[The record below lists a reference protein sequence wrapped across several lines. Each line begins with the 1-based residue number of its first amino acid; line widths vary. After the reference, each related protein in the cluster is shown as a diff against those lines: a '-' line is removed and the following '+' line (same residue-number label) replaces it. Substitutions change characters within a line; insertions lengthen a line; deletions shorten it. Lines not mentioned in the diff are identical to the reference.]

1 MHVDV
6 EQIDTCV
13 RRLTVEVPA
22 DKVNPE
28 LEVIYRNLQK
38 RVKLPGFRPKKVPRR
53 ILENHYRHAAE
64 QEVFQKLVPNALSEA
79 LTQESLR
86 SVSEPQIDQMEVTKD
101 QLLRVVATVQIVP
114 DFVIGDYQAWQLER
128 RIAEVTE
135 TDVDDGLEQ
144 MRERHATLEAVTGR
158 PVQAGDFVIIDYQG
172 FSDGR
177 PVPGL
182 GGANVSLEVGAGMML
197 AEIDRGLVGLEQGA
211 EKTIPV
217 HFPDNHRQAN
227 LAGQTVQVRVQ
238 IVEIKEKILPELDDE
253 FARADAEADS
263 LAALGV
269 RVRQELEAAAR
280 QQADQVLRDEIFDRL
295 VAENPIEVPDI
306 LVQDQMRRF
315 YLRHKQQE
323 MGRELTEAES
333 QVEVESLR
341 ETLAEPAL
349 KAVRGQVLLHRLG
362 EDAGI
367 TVSADEVQAEVVA
380 MAARTAQNP
389 GALKQAMERNG
400 ALEALESGLRER
412 KIFEAIM
419 ADMHIADKRVQVEAT
434 VPGA

>member
-1 MHVDV
+1 MHIDV
-6 EQIDTCV
+6 EQIDTCA
-13 RRLTVEVPA
+13 RRLIVEVPA

-28 LEVIYRNLQK
+28 LEAIYRNLQK
-38 RVKLPGFRPKKVPRR
+38 RVKLPGFRPGKVPRR
-53 ILENHYRHAAE
+53 ILENHCRHAAE

-79 LTQESLR
+79 LMQESLR

-101 QLLRVVATVQIVP
+101 QLLRVVATVQVVP
-114 DFVIGDYQAWQLER
+114 DFVVDDYHAWELER

-135 TDVDDGLEQ
+135 TDVDDELEQ
-144 MRERHATLEAVTGR
+144 MRERHAPLEAVTGR
-158 PVQAGDFVIIDYQG
+158 PVQPGDFVIIDYQG
-172 FSDGR
+172 FSDDR

-182 GGANVSLEVGAGMML
+182 AGTNVSLEVGAGMVL
-197 AEIDRGLVGLEQGA
+197 AEVDRGLVDLEQGA

-217 HFPDNHRQAN
+217 HFPDNHQQAN
-227 LAGQTVQVRVQ
+227 LAGQTVQMRMQ

-253 FARADAEADS
+253 FARADAAADS

-280 QQADQVLRDEIFDRL
+280 QQADQVLRDEIIDRL

-341 ETLAEPAL
+341 EALAEPAL
-349 KAVRGQVLLHRLG
+349 KAVRGQVILRRLG

-380 MAARTAQNP
+380 MPARASQNP
-389 GALKQAMERNG
+389 DALKRAMERNG

-412 KIFEAIM
+412 
-419 ADMHIADKRVQVEAT
+419 
-434 VPGA
+434 